1 MRVFTLRSRR
11 RSLVRRV
18 LRFCAPRWRSDISL
32 ACVCPCARAVR
43 ERRPSPPRS
52 AVELEGRLIND
63 VPIDVPP
70 PGSRRTGGA
79 PAPNVQEAGT
89 GVSNLYG
96 LDWPACEGSAARPE
110 LPISPRSSRC
120 GMGSSA
126 APVREETASTARLD
140 GGAALGAGAE
150 DGRMTALLA
159 TSPVQPPHNLRNQ
172 VYDVTAPVRQDSLTP
187 NI

>member
-1 MRVFTLRSRR
+1 MTRSSVCRPELPFRVDAADCGRWCTSYRRGTPLADDDALR
-11 RSLVRRV
+11 
-18 LRFCAPRWRSDISL
+18 W
-32 ACVCPCARAVR
+32 AVR
-43 ERRPSPPRS
+43 ADRIDTE
-52 AVELEGRLIND
+52 AD
-63 VPIDVPP
+63 VP
-70 PGSRRTGGA
+70 RTGGA

-172 VYDVTAPVRQDSLTP
+172 VLM
-187 NI
+187 